1 MAARQ
6 QVGYICKS
14 VTLPLLDVL
23 LEWDLV
29 MKRGFL
35 FITLPL
41 VAVCFWGVWLAY
53 RAHSNLVTLN
63 VRNMDVRKVVSKI
76 EWQTWER
83 IIVNNDVSGEVTL
96 QVNKVPLED
105 VLRIVAMQTS
115 TRWAA
120 LYPIYSTGKSVGA
133 FKKAVRGDL
142 PPSESGWTN
151 LFTAPAWR
159 RGNSGGFANNAR
171 AANNL
176 VSAQIEGKDLGF
188 ATLALSRFTQAQVVA
203 EDGAE
208 GFIFLKL
215 EQVPFTE
222 AVAQVARKANRK
234 WDRFYTL
241 QPQRKFFMNAGATTN
256 LFLPGL
262 IPMGPS
268 VSPEERAAKR
278 AREFEAQLATMT
290 PEEREKAEAQRQ
302 LMEEINALPPA
313 ERQQRMQQLAG
324 ANAGAQESGV
334 LQRMQDR
341 LKNMTP
347 EQRVERDRMR
357 LEKQKRQ
364 TQ

>member
-1 MAARQ
+1 
-6 QVGYICKS
+6 
-14 VTLPLLDVL
+14 
-23 LEWDLV
+23 

-35 FITLPL
+35 FITLAL
-41 VAVCFWGVWLAY
+41 GALLLWAGWLAY

-63 VRNMDVRKVVSKI
+63 VRNMDVRRVVSKI
-76 EWQTWER
+76 QWQTWER
-83 IIVNNDVSGEVTL
+83 IIVNNDVSGKVTL
-96 QVNKVPLED
+96 QVKKVPLEA
-105 VLRIVAMQTS
+105 VLHIVAMQTS
-115 TRWAA
+115 TRWTA
-120 LYPIYSTGKSVGA
+120 LYPIYSTGKSVVA
-133 FKKAVRGDL
+133 FKKAVRGDM
-142 PPSESGWTN
+142 PPAESGWTN

-159 RGNSGGFANNAR
+159 RGSTGGFANNAR

-176 VSAQIEGKDLGF
+176 VSALIEGKDLGF

-208 GFIFLKL
+208 GFINLRL

-222 AVAQVARKANRK
+222 AVAQVARKAHRK
-234 WDRFYTL
+234 WDLFYTL
-241 QPQRKFFMNAGATTN
+241 QPLRQIFASAGATN
-256 LFLPGL
+256 MFPPGSIRMSQPL
-262 IPMGPS
+262 
-268 VSPEERAAKR
+268 SPDERAAAR

-290 PEEREKAEAQRQ
+290 PQERERAESQRQ
-302 LMEEINALPPA
+302 LMEELNALPPA
-313 ERQQRMQQLAG
+313 ERQQRLQQMAG

-347 EQRVERDRMR
+347 EQRVERDRIR